1 MTTAEEH
8 LKAIQQF
15 LADIYEKIR
24 SNLLVERQKIIGF
37 TTSEAATNLL
47 EYFFHKKNIIPSG
60 FRVNHRYFTSERKAQ
75 SYLDFEFPHKKE
87 IISLM
92 IKQEEFREILCYG
105 KEKESEKVYAAITNL
120 NKIKTMITE
129 ELGEEL

>member
-1 MTTAEEH
+1 MTAPDEH
-8 LKAIQQF
+8 RKAVQQF
-15 LADIYEKIR
+15 LEDIQEKIR
-24 SNLLVERQKIIGF
+24 ADLLVERQKIIGF

-47 EYFFHKKNIIPSG
+47 EYFLHKKEVIPAG

-92 IKQEEFREILCYG
+92 IKQEEFRDVLCYG
-105 KEKESEKVYAAITNL
+105 KEKEREKVSAAIINL
-120 NKIKTMITE
+120 NKVKTIITQ

>member
-1 MTTAEEH
+1 MTSAEEH

-15 LADIYEKIR
+15 LEDIHEKIR

-37 TTSEAATNLL
+37 TASEAATNLL
-47 EYFFHKKNIIPSG
+47 EYFLHKKEVIPAG

-75 SYLDFEFPHKKE
+75 SYLDFEFSHKKE

-92 IKQEEFREILCYG
+92 IKQEEFREVLCYG
-105 KEKESEKVYAAITNL
+105 KEKEGEKVSAAITNL
-120 NKIKTMITE
+120 NKIKTIITQ